1 VRTLEWLLRLSAI
14 AQLGVAAINF
24 STARLLKWQEPIDR
38 MPLLL
43 RQVFWVHAW
52 FVSLVLAIFAVM
64 TWRFAPEM
72 ASGSDAACAW
82 LAAGIGLVWA
92 LRTLAQVAYY
102 SPEHW
107 RGQTGRTFIHVF
119 LFVVYGGMS
128 VSYLVAASRWFRR
141 AVE

>member
-1 VRTLEWLLRLSAI
+1 MTVLVWLLRLSAI

-24 STARLLKWQEPIDR
+24 ATPRLLKWQDPIAR

-52 FVSLVLAIFAVM
+52 FVSLVLAIFAVL
-64 TWRFAPEM
+64 TWRFAGEM
-72 ASGSDAACAW
+72 AAGSDAACAW

-92 LRTLAQVAYY
+92 LRTIAQVVYY

-107 RGQTGRTFIHVF
+107 RGHAGRTFIHVF

-128 VSYLVAASRWFRR
+128 ASYLMAAWRWFGRG
-141 AVE
+141 AP

>member
-1 VRTLEWLLRLSAI
+1 MTVLVWLLRLSAI

-24 STARLLKWQEPIDR
+24 ATPRLLKWREPIER

-52 FVSLVLAIFAVM
+52 FVSLVLAIFGVL

-72 ASGSDAACAW
+72 AAGSNPACAW

-92 LRTLAQVAYY
+92 LRTVAQVAYY

-107 RGQTGRTFIHVF
+107 RGQAGRTFIHVF
-119 LFVVYGGMS
+119 LFVVYGGMA
-128 VSYLVAASRWFRR
+128 VSYLLAAWRWFGPTLQ
-141 AVE
+141 

>member
-1 VRTLEWLLRLSAI
+1 MTVLVWLLRLSAI

-24 STARLLKWQEPIDR
+24 STPRLLKWEEAIER

-52 FVSLVLAIFAVM
+52 FVSLVLAIFGVL

-72 ASGSDAACAW
+72 AAGSNAACAW

-92 LRTLAQVAYY
+92 LRTVAQVAYY

-107 RGQTGRTFIHVF
+107 RGQAGRTFIHVF

-128 VSYLVAASRWFRR
+128 VSYLVAAWRWFGR
-141 AVE
+141 AAG